1 MDSNDLII
9 YNAKDQILGRLAS
22 KVAKELLSGKKVA
35 VVNARYAVIT
45 GSKGAIVSKYKI
57 RLNLQEKENPEH
69 SPYWSRRPDMLFK
82 RIVRGMLPYRKPHG
96 KSAYRMLKVFQ
107 LIPEELKDSKY
118 IALESKDLKSIYA
131 NHITLEELSKLLG
144 YER

>member
-1 MDSNDLII
+1 MEFDGYLVF
-9 YNAKDQILGRLAS
+9 NAKDQILGRLAS
-22 KVAKELLSGKKVA
+22 RVAKELLNGNNVA

-45 GSKGAIVSKYKI
+45 GGKNAIIEKYRT
-57 RLNLQEKENPEH
+57 RLNLQEKANPEH

-96 KSAYRMLKVFQ
+96 KSAYRRLKVFQ
-107 LIPEELKDSKY
+107 MVPEALKDVKTVQMNSKN
-118 IALESKDLKSIYA
+118 LKSIYV

-144 YER
+144 YTR